1 MQDEQ
6 KRMIRSL
13 VVPGIFVLF
22 MWLIK
27 IFEELMSIDLEEF
40 GIAPL
45 TWRGLSGILFAP
57 LLHENFSH
65 LSANTLPFFFL
76 GGLLFYFYRPI
87 AWKIFWLIWLVTGL
101 WVWVFARG
109 DSVHIGASGVV
120 YGLVS
125 FLFLSGILRRDNRLM
140 AITLLIAFLYGGLVW
155 GIFPQLF
162 PHQPIS
168 WESHLMGLLAGAV
181 LAIYYR
187 NSEPRRKVYDWEDDE
202 EEDENEDDDDENQE
216 GNNDPDNTGQPGGS
230 TYNYEYKEKDSQS
243 KRVTE

>member
-1 MQDEQ
+1 MQEEQ

-13 VVPGIFVLF
+13 IIPGVFVLG
-22 MWLIK
+22 MWFVK
-27 IFEELMSIDLEEF
+27 IFEVVFHVDLEVY
-40 GIAPL
+40 GLAPL
-45 TWRGLSGILFAP
+45 KWSGLPGILFAP
-57 LLHENFSH
+57 LLHANFSH

-76 GGLLFYFYRPI
+76 GGMLFYFYRPI
-87 AWKIFWLIWLVTGL
+87 AWKTFWGIWLITGL

-109 DSVHIGASGVV
+109 DSVHVGASGVV
-120 YGLVS
+120 YGLAS
-125 FLFLSGILRRDNRLM
+125 FLFLSGIIRRDSKLM

-187 NSEPRRKVYDWEDDE
+187 KSGPQKEEYVW
-202 EEDENEDDDDENQE
+202 EEDEDDDFEDGDDPTENE
-216 GNNDPDNTGQPGGS
+216 GEQTRDNTGQDSGDYFRTS
-230 TYNYEYKEKDSQS
+230 T
-243 KRVTE
+243 